1 MSGRPREIA
10 ESTSRFSLRTLFATS
25 EESDPPPAPTPHYA
39 PAPTPY
45 HAQAP
50 MHAPYASP
58 PPPSFVPA
66 MPTMPP
72 QPQSQPTGT
81 TPTPPSAGLT
91 FASLGGSGAS
101 AGTGASFSATGG
113 GGGGFGSTAATTL
126 KFQLPNLTPSAADS
140 SAPPT
145 ANYDATGIPPM
156 LGLALNNAP
165 RLGPAPSAAT
175 SSTSSASAPVAA
187 AGNGGATSSKRTL
200 RSGFLSGGGSAE
212 DSAREIVRLNATI
225 DELTESLDRTSQ
237 KSYNAEQ
244 AIIRGNQMVAQL
256 KAAHEQQTEALKAEL
271 RAAQHRES
279 VVKAELAALPRTTQ
293 MEQEQF
299 RIAAKS
305 VAELQESRDVATQQV
320 ASLQAELAYERAQ
333 RASVQTKLD
342 STAESAQASSAELAK
357 TQASLL
363 VSQNEAESL
372 KARLEALEARVPA
385 RFLSSESAN
394 DASGGLTDES
404 AAETVTELEAY
415 VAGIRQDADDAI
427 HALESELSQTRQNL
441 VEMEADRD
449 RVASEVGE
457 LAKSV
462 DEKTAMCSSL
472 RNDVEEHV
480 RRAKTAELKLRAE
493 TERAARAESSSKA
506 AHELM
511 ETMTA
516 IPAPS
521 TPAPTPAPPTPAPP
535 TPAPKR
541 ELITTLARRTMQ
553 PLTEAHAQRRA
564 CMISRFED
572 HIKAWNL
579 AQKSDRHVAMR
590 TAAVNISTLPSCG
603 RIGIMTKE
611 LEENMLTTVGG
622 MVRQQDA
629 KTEAAKP
636 GPDRKREEK
645 TKETV
650 VKEMRMTNMLVAVT
664 RDLRA
669 HVQASVD
676 QWERASEGPIVKIV
690 NS

>member
-45 HAQAP
+45 HTQAP
-50 MHAPYASP
+50 MHAPYVSP

-66 MPTMPP
+66 MPTS

-101 AGTGASFSATGG
+101 ASTGASFGATGG
-113 GGGGFGSTAATTL
+113 GGGGFGGTAATTL
-126 KFQLPNLTPSAADS
+126 KFQLPNLASSAADPAA
-140 SAPPT
+140 APM

-165 RLGPAPSAAT
+165 RLGPAPSAPT

-187 AGNGGATSSKRTL
+187 AGNSGATSSKRTL

-225 DELTESLDRTSQ
+225 DELTESLDRSAQ
-237 KSYNAEQ
+237 KSHNAEQ
-244 AIIRGNQMVAQL
+244 AIIRGNAMVAQL

-271 RAAQHRES
+271 RASQHRES
-279 VVKAELAALPRTTQ
+279 VAKAELAALPRTTA

-305 VAELQESRDVATQQV
+305 VAELQESHDVATQQV

-342 STAESAQASSAELAK
+342 STTESAQTSSAELAK

-363 VSQNEAESL
+363 VAQNDADSL
-372 KARLEALEARVPA
+372 RTRLEALEARVPA

-394 DASGGLTDES
+394 DASAGLTDES

-427 HALESELSQTRQNL
+427 QALESELSQTRQNL
-441 VEMEADRD
+441 VEVEADRD
-449 RVASEVGE
+449 RVASEIADLV
-457 LAKSV
+457 KCV
-462 DEKTAMCSSL
+462 DEKTATCSSL

-516 IPAPS
+516 IPAPP
-521 TPAPTPAPPTPAPP
+521 TPAPTPTPP
-535 TPAPKR
+535 TPAPKKG
-541 ELITTLARRTMQ
+541 LITTLARQTMQ

-564 CMISRFED
+564 CMTSLFED

-590 TAAVNISTLPSCG
+590 TAAVNINTLPSCG
-603 RIGIMTKE
+603 RISIMTE
-611 LEENMLTTVGG
+611 EMEENLLTTVGG
-622 MVRQQDA
+622 IVRHQVA
-629 KTEAAKP
+629 KIEAAQS

-676 QWERASEGPIVKIV
+676 QWEKASNGSIVQIV